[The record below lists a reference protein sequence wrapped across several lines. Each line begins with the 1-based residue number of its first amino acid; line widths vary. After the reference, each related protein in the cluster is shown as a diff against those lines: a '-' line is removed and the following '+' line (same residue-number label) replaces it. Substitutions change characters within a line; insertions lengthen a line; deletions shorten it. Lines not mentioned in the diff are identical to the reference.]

1 MICKEIKKDFSH
13 LFFSDNRSIIKIK
26 KESKQSVINFC
37 KDLERITKTAKI
49 TLIRESNKGLFF
61 YLNEYDEKIIDVI
74 ENHEKINLKY
84 HV

>member
-13 LFFSDNRSIIKIK
+13 LFFSDNRSIVKIK

>member
-1 MICKEIKKDFSH
+1 MICKEIKRAFSH
-13 LFFSDNRSIIKIK
+13 LFFCDDRSSIKIK

-37 KDLERITKTAKI
+37 KDLEKITETAKI